1 MSTKEIKITPQD
13 SLVAAVASIPKKRTI
28 ILAKGTYVLKECLII
43 DKTVTLRGETGDPQD
58 VVISR
63 TAATVL
69 MVANGKPRFEAITFQ
84 APRPIVDIQPH
95 GGAGFMREP
104 IEYKSAV
111 AIRDKGVAQF
121 VNCVATSD
129 EQSGF
134 SVRGKKARITLS
146 HCLIKN
152 TGEGGIFFDD
162 QGRGEI
168 EDSIIEQS
176 GLGCVDV
183 EEKGFVCVKNTKLL
197 SSSYSAISLHNC
209 GRAKF
214 VDCEICGAS
223 TRCAIITEKSEL
235 VAVRTSF
242 YSHVSKDQQGSPDFS
257 ADGILVSDSRVK
269 FVETRHYATRF
280 GIGAEDR
287 AIILL
292 KNVTMEYVFATV
304 IGQSSVKL
312 IERGKNSLCE
322 PPKLGGALDERG
334 SRITPEGIV
343 DDDEPDSLEIMTRE
357 KKEYT
362 QDEIDAA
369 FLVKDVFLR
378 QELNEPWPRVLHA
391 PIPFDGGGMLDGYY
405 YPNSKYGGTIMVSKE
420 IATPGFNS
428 PNNFTFC
435 SYELAIATQTP
446 FPYDNDGNVV
456 RPESVKKYQR
466 LHKLLSD
473 VGHYVENTSHFNR
486 YDSIGLAPDHG
497 DPDLRNAAFVADA
510 VCLSNTL
517 AQDAPM
523 VRLEK
528 LSAAAR
534 MEYEEIYPGLLEK
547 LAKRRV
553 PTSFFEDRQFFGVMI
568 IIEVYQS
575 ELQAMLRKELTRE
588 EFIGRLKEAGYWPF
602 SDLDLRPPL
611 L

>member
-1 MSTKEIKITPQD
+1 MAFLVLGIGTLTACSSTDPSVEDGHVVRMPIVLAIPANNAELTIGSTGAKATRAEGDPGTYEQFKLPTHLYIYLLNTSIDGSETNVLKPEGMDDKNGYTLKTDKWTKTTTQDNNKDSIYTYTDQIRIIIPENRSEGVVYAAMSTVPITVTYTGTTVDEATFTLGTEASGKESEALKNLYSSPCNLTKD
-13 SLVAAVASIPKKRTI
+13 SKYYGIVNDYKSNSPYINMVLYHVASK
-28 ILAKGTYVLKECLII
+28 L
-43 DKTVTLRGETGDPQD
+43 D
-58 VVISR
+58 VQWNVD
-63 TAATVL
+63 ATV
-69 MVANGKPRFEAITFQ
+69 
-84 APRPIVDIQPH
+84 
-95 GGAGFMREP
+95 
-104 IEYKSAV
+104 
-111 AIRDKGVAQF
+111 
-121 VNCVATSD
+121 
-129 EQSGF
+129 
-134 SVRGKKARITLS
+134 
-146 HCLIKN
+146 
-152 TGEGGIFFDD
+152 
-162 QGRGEI
+162 
-168 EDSIIEQS
+168 
-176 GLGCVDV
+176 
-183 EEKGFVCVKNTKLL
+183 
-197 SSSYSAISLHNC
+197 
-209 GRAKF
+209 
-214 VDCEICGAS
+214 
-223 TRCAIITEKSEL
+223 
-235 VAVRTSF
+235 
-242 YSHVSKDQQGSPDFS
+242 
-257 ADGILVSDSRVK
+257 
-269 FVETRHYATRF
+269 
-280 GIGAEDR
+280 
-287 AIILL
+287 
-292 KNVTMEYVFATV
+292 
-304 IGQSSVKL
+304 QSSVKL

-486 YDSIGLAPDHG
+486 YDSIGLAPDHS